1 MSNNNPN
8 EQKIKRE
15 FGLTTWAVNNRTTV
29 FFLTVIILF
38 AGMMSYM
45 GMPKEAFPEVTLP
58 TIYVGTPYPGNSPE
72 DIENLITRP
81 LEKEINTISNIKKIS
96 SNSVQDMSTIIV
108 EFESD
113 QDPETALREVKDA
126 VDKKKKDLP
135 SDLDTDPI
143 VDDINMGEFP
153 IMFINLSGDYS
164 KEQLKE
170 YAEVLEEMIEDL
182 DEISEVNIRGIDEKE
197 VKIDLDLHKMMALE
211 LSFND
216 VSNAIR
222 GRNVTIS
229 AGNIKKDGFEQ
240 SIKVN
245 AEIEEVEELNNV
257 IVKHEKGNI
266 VYLKD
271 ILADTIRFEAKD
283 MESYATFNKED
294 VVKLDV
300 VKGSGKNLIE
310 ASNKINKILE
320 EVKSSDYTGDL
331 PQDLKYTIT
340 IDQSDQTRAQVNNL
354 ENSIISGVI
363 LVVLVLLF
371 FLGTRNSLFVGL
383 AIPMSMFLSFLILSS
398 LGVTI
403 NMMVLFGL
411 IMALGML
418 VDNGIV
424 VVENI
429 YRLMDEGYT
438 PVQAAREG
446 VGEVAWPIISSTAT
460 TLAAFMPLAL
470 WPGIMGEF
478 MKYLPMT
485 LIIVLSSSL
494 FVALVINPAFTTVFM
509 EVGEDKSKSKSGPIK
524 FGLGMIV
531 LGLLCVV
538 GLTPVIGGVM
548 QLIGV
553 LEFLAVILM
562 LFWTNNKFS
571 KTLLLFDKPIQDFIT
586 SFGLIIIG
594 GMIGGSQG
602 IGWGNLLIF
611 SGLLTF
617 VNVYLLIPGAK
628 KFQNNFLPRLENA
641 YERTL
646 KVALKG
652 YRPRWILVGT
662 FFLMIFSYILIGI
675 FTPKVEFFPD
685 NEPKY
690 VNIFIE
696 MPLGTDIYKT
706 TDFTLDL
713 EKDVYDV
720 VGEDIGIIK
729 AISSQV
735 GKGTSDPG
743 DPFGGGDV
751 ATPHKARINIE
762 FVKYEERG
770 DKGSPEVMRK
780 VQEFI
785 QSQDYPGVVIS
796 VEKDRAGPPTGKPI
810 SIEITGKD
818 YDVLINNAD
827 KMMNEIGHSGI
838 RGIEELK
845 SDLERGKPEL
855 VLDVDY
861 AKAGRLGVSAQD
873 IAMALRTS
881 VFGSEVSKYK
891 KGEDEYDIMVRLAKK
906 YRNNVNSL
914 LNQTITF
921 RSQADGKIKQIP
933 INAVAKARYKPA
945 FASIK
950 RRDLERQ
957 VTLSSNVI
965 DGFNANEIVQQ
976 LKVLLEDYQMPEGY
990 SFKFAGEQEE
1000 QAKEMGFLLTAL
1012 GIAVFLILLIIVA
1025 QFNKISAPIIILSSV
1040 LLSTTG
1046 VFLGLVIT
1054 QQPFVIIMTMMGI
1067 ISLAGI
1073 VVNNAIVLIDYTDLT
1088 KERAL
1093 ADLEDETKYT
1103 KENLIDNIVQAG
1115 KTRLRPVLLTA
1126 ITTVLGLVPL
1136 AIGLNIDFFGFF
1148 ERYQADLSIGGENTI
1163 FWGPMSWAIIYGITF
1178 ATFLTL
1184 VVVPVMYLLVARF
1197 KTKVY
1202 KRNHA

>member
-1 MSNNNPN
+1 MSSNNPN
-8 EQKIKRE
+8 EPKIKRE

-38 AGMMSYM
+38 AGMVSYRGMS
-45 GMPKEAFPEVTLP
+45 KEAFPEVTLP

-113 QDPETALREVKDA
+113 QDPEVALREVKDA

-135 SDLDTDPI
+135 TDLDNDPI

-164 KEQLKE
+164 KDQLKE
-170 YAEVLEEMIEDL
+170 YAEVLEELIEDL

-197 VKIDLDLHKMMALE
+197 VKIDLDLHKMMAME
-211 LSFND
+211 LNFND
-216 VSNAIR
+216 VANAIR

-245 AEIEEVEELNNV
+245 AEIDEVEELNNV

-271 ILADTIRFEAKD
+271 ILADTIRFEAKE
-283 MESYATFNKED
+283 MESYATFNEQD

-310 ASNKINKILE
+310 ASDKINAILE
-320 EVKSSDYTGDL
+320 EVKSSDYAGDL

-340 IDQSDQTRAQVNNL
+340 IDQSEQTRAQVNNL

-383 AIPMSMFLSFLILSS
+383 AIPMSMFLSFMILSA

-438 PVQAAREG
+438 PLQAAREG

-494 FVALVINPAFTTVFM
+494 FVALVINPAFTAVFM
-509 EVGEDKSKSKSGPIK
+509 EVGEDKSKSKSGPVK
-524 FGLGMIV
+524 FALISIG
-531 LGLLCVV
+531 LGLLAVF
-538 GLTPVIGGVM
+538 GLTP
-548 QLIGV
+548 LIGV
-553 LEFLAVILM
+553 LMQILGVALFLGVIIL

-571 KTLLLFDKPIQDFIT
+571 KKVLLFEKPIQDFVTGIG
-586 SFGLIIIG
+586 FIILG
-594 GMIGGSQG
+594 GMIAGSQG
-602 IGWGNLLIF
+602 IGWGNLMIMV
-611 SGLLTF
+611 GLLTF
-617 VNVYLLIPGAK
+617 LNIYVLVPAANR
-628 KFQNNFLPRLENA
+628 FQNGFLPRMENR
-641 YERTL
+641 YEKL
-646 KVALKG
+646 LSYSLKG
-652 YRPRWILVGT
+652 YRPRWILVST
-662 FFLMIFSYILIGI
+662 FFLMIFSYVLIGI

-690 VNIFIE
+690 VNVFIE

-706 TDFTLDL
+706 TDYTL
-713 EKDVYDV
+713 EMEEAITEVVKDDK
-720 VGEDIGIIK
+720 DIIK

-751 ATPHKARINIE
+751 ATPHKARINVE
-762 FVKYEERG
+762 FVDYEDRG
-770 DKGSPEVMRK
+770 EKASGDIMRK
-780 VQEFI
+780 IQEYI
-785 QSQDYPGVVIS
+785 QSQDHPGIVIS
-796 VEKDRAGPPTGKPI
+796 VEKDRNGPPTGKPI

-827 KMMNEIGHSGI
+827 KMMNIIGHSGI

-873 IAMALRTS
+873 IAMALRTA

-906 YRNNVNSL
+906 YRNDVNAL
-914 LNQTITF
+914 MNQTITF

-933 INAVAKARYKPA
+933 INAIAQPRYAPA

-976 LKVLLEDYQMPEGY
+976 LKTLLEDYQMPEGY
-990 SFKFAGEQEE
+990 TFKFAGEQEE

-1012 GIAVFLILLIIVA
+1012 GIALFLILFIIVA

-1054 QQPFVIIMTMMGI
+1054 QQPFIIIMTMMGI

-1088 KERAL
+1088 KQRKL
-1093 ADLEDETKYT
+1093 AELEDESKYT
-1103 KENLIDNIVQAG
+1103 KPDLIENIVQAG

-1126 ITTVLGLVPL
+1126 ITTVLGLIPL

-1148 ERYQADLSIGGENTI
+1148 ERYQADVSIGGENTI

-1184 VVVPVMYLLVARF
+1184 IVVPVMYMLVARF

>member
-1 MSNNNPN
+1 MSNNSN
-8 EQKIKRE
+8 EQNIKRE
-15 FGLTTWAVNNRTTV
+15 FPLTTWAVNNRTTV
-29 FFLTVIILF
+29 FFITVIILF
-38 AGMMSYM
+38 AGYLSYVS
-45 GMPKEAFPEVTLP
+45 MPKEAFPEVTLP

-96 SNSVQDMSTIIV
+96 SNSVQDMSTIII

-113 QDPETALREVKDA
+113 VDPELALREVKDA
-126 VDKKKKDLP
+126 VDKKKQDLP
-135 SDLDTDPI
+135 TDLDNDPI
-143 VDDINMGEFP
+143 VDDVNMGEFP

-164 KEQLKE
+164 KEQMKD
-170 YAEVLEEMIEDL
+170 YAEILEDLIEDI
-182 DEISEVNIRGIDEKE
+182 DEISEVNIRGVDEKE
-197 VKIDLDLHKMMALE
+197 VKIDLDLHKMMAME
-211 LSFND
+211 LSFTD

-229 AGNIKKDGFEQ
+229 AGNVKNGGFEQ

-245 AEIEEVEELNNV
+245 AEIDDVSELNDI

-271 ILADTIRFEAKD
+271 ILADTIRFEAKE
-283 MESYATFNKED
+283 MESYATFNKQG

-300 VKGSGKNLIE
+300 IKGSGKNLIA
-310 ASNKINKILE
+310 ASDSINALLE
-320 EVKSSDYTGDL
+320 RVKSPNYTGDL
-331 PQDLKYTIT
+331 PADLNYTIT
-340 IDQSDQTRAQVNNL
+340 IDQSDDTRAQVSNL

-383 AIPMSMFLSFLILSS
+383 AIPMSMFLSFLILSV
-398 LGVTI
+398 LGVTV
-403 NMMVLFGL
+403 NMVVLFGL

-438 PVQAAREG
+438 PLQAAREG

-460 TLAAFMPLAL
+460 TLAAFLPLAF

-494 FVALVINPAFTTVFM
+494 FVALVINPAFTAVFM
-509 EVGEDKSKSKSGPIK
+509 EVGDDKAKSKSGPIK
-524 FGLGMIV
+524 FAFLSIGLGVICIFV
-531 LGLLCVV
+531 SNPLIGGILQILGLLEFV
-538 GLTPVIGGVM
+538 G
-548 QLIGV
+548 
-553 LEFLAVILM
+553 VILI
-562 LFWTNNKFS
+562 LFWTNNKYS
-571 KTLLLFDKPIQDFIT
+571 KKVLLFEKPIYDFVL
-586 SFGLIIIG
+586 SFGLLIIG
-594 GMIGGSQG
+594 GFIADSEG
-602 IGWGNLLIF
+602 IGWGNLLILI
-611 SGLLTF
+611 GLITF
-617 VNVYLLIPGAK
+617 LNIYVLVPLSK
-628 KFQNNFLPRLENA
+628 KFQYGFLPRLENF

-646 KVALKG
+646 SAALKG
-652 YRPRWILVGT
+652 YRPRWILVST
-662 FFLMIFSYILIGI
+662 FVLMFFSYFIFGI
-675 FTPKVEFFPD
+675 FPPKVEFFPA

-690 VNIFIE
+690 INVFIE
-696 MPLGTDIYKT
+696 MPLGTEIHKT
-706 TDFTLDL
+706 TEFTLKM
-713 EKDVYDV
+713 EKKVYELVD
-720 VGEDIGIIK
+720 EDMHMIK

-770 DKGSPEVMRK
+770 DKSSGDVLRK
-780 VQEFI
+780 LQEYI
-785 QSQDYPGVVIS
+785 QDQNYPGIIVS
-796 VEKDRAGPPTGKPI
+796 AEKNSDGPPTGKPI

-818 YDVLINNAD
+818 YDVLIQQAD
-827 KMMNEIGHSGI
+827 KIMNEINHSGI

-873 IAMALRTS
+873 IAMTLRTS

-891 KGEDEYDIMVRLAKK
+891 KGEDEYDIMVRLDEK
-906 YRNNVNSL
+906 YRGDVNAL
-914 LNQTITF
+914 LNQTVTF
-921 RSQADGKIKQIP
+921 RSQADGQIKQIP
-933 INAVAKARYKPA
+933 INAVATAHYSPA

-976 LKVLLEDYQMPEGY
+976 LKTLLADYEVPEGY

-1000 QAKEMGFLLTAL
+1000 QAKEMSFLMTAL
-1012 GIAVFLILLIIVA
+1012 GIAVFLILLIIVG
-1025 QFNKISAPIIILSSV
+1025 QFNKVSAPFIILSSV

-1054 QQPFVIIMTMMGI
+1054 QQPFIIIMTMMGI

-1088 KERAL
+1088 KQRKL
-1093 ADLEDETKYT
+1093 AELGDVSKYT
-1103 KENLIDNIVQAG
+1103 KAHLIENIVASG

-1126 ITTVLGLVPL
+1126 ITTVLGLIPL

-1148 ERYQADLSIGGENTI
+1148 ERYQANVSIGGENTI

-1184 VVVPVMYLLVARF
+1184 IVVPVMYLLVSRF
-1197 KTKVY
+1197 KTKTY